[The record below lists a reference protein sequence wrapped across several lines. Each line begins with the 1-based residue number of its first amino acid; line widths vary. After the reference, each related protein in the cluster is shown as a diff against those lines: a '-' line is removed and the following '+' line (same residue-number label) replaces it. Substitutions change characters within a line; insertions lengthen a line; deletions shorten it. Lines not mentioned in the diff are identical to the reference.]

1 MLKLKI
7 PYFGHLMWKADSL
20 EKTLMLRKI
29 EGRRRKG
36 WQRMT
41 WLDSIAHSMDVH
53 LSKLWQLVMD
63 REGWCAIV
71 HGVADSQTW
80 LNKGTT
86 IAFLP
91 KSQLCKILST
101 LPPLVLSCCCSVSQ
115 SCLNLCHPLGWS
127 MPGFPVLH
135 HLSEF
140 AQTHVHWVSDAIQ
153 PSHPLI
159 PPSPLP
165 LNLSQHQGLF

>member
-101 LPPLVLSCCCSVSQ
+101 LPPLVLSCCCSVSHVRLFLRHELKYTRPPCPSPTAGDHSNSRLSSRWCYPAISTSVVPFSSCPQ
-115 SCLNLCHPLGWS
+115 S
-127 MPGFPVLH
+127 FPV
-135 HLSEF
+135 
-140 AQTHVHWVSDAIQ
+140 
-153 PSHPLI
+153 
-159 PPSPLP
+159 
-165 LNLSQHQGLF
+165 